1 MTAVASQ
8 AQDTQQAAEHVRT
21 VLDGVYTEAQ
31 AERGHVAYEDY
42 CSGRCHGSD
51 LNGGNPPPLHTA
63 MFLDVWREDYLATLF
78 DFISTRMPKGD
89 RFEESWLREQDY
101 IDILAY
107 ILTFNKFPPG
117 AHELTRADMDNTLLV
132 GLNGPEPLPPSAMVR
147 VVGCFSGSRDE
158 WRLSRS
164 SLPARVR
171 VIDETDAI
179 ELEKSANSALG
190 ELGFQLNNLDQDH
203 EDEELMERLS
213 QKVQVKGV
221 MNGAGD
227 TARIYV
233 LSFETVGESCG

>member
-1 MTAVASQ
+1 
-8 AQDTQQAAEHVRT
+8 
-21 VLDGVYTEAQ
+21 
-31 AERGHVAYEDY
+31 
-42 CSGRCHGSD
+42 
-51 LNGGNPPPLHTA
+51 
-63 MFLDVWREDYLATLF
+63 
-78 DFISTRMPKGD
+78 
-89 RFEESWLREQDY
+89 
-101 IDILAY
+101 
-107 ILTFNKFPPG
+107 
-117 AHELTRADMDNTLLV
+117 
-132 GLNGPEPLPPSAMVR
+132 MVR

-190 ELGFQLNNLDQDH
+190 ELRFQLNNLDQDH